1 MVNDRHGPQALH
13 YAHVATCTG
22 ALRFASVTKNEDL
35 RRRLVER
42 FDAFLPPTRRACRTD
57 DVDAAVFAQLQLE
70 LYVQQRRFGYRVMGL
85 AFADA
90 QWDSPLPGGLRAD
103 ALVDRRHV
111 HDHCAAAASVAR
123 DG

>member
-1 MVNDRHGPQALH
+1 MVNDRHGPQ
-13 YAHVATCTG
+13 

-42 FDAFLPPTRRACRTD
+42 FDAFLPPNAPGVPRTD
-57 DVDAAVFAQLQLE
+57 HVDAAVLGQLQLE
-70 LYVQQRRFGYRVMGL
+70 LYVQERRFGYRVMGL